1 MGKYFGTDGVRG
13 IANTE
18 LDSDKAYRMGR
29 ALACELY
36 KALGRKPRVA
46 IGRDTRISGSML
58 ECALAAGICACG
70 GDVYLLGVMP
80 TPSVA
85 YLTKEGD
92 LDAGA
97 VISAS
102 HNPFEHNGIK
112 VFGGDGYKFDD
123 EREER
128 MEALMDSLPEGAM
141 KTGADVG
148 QVYDK
153 SAEGAEKYESFIIS
167 CAGESL
173 RPMKV
178 MFDCANGAS
187 YKTAG
192 KIFSALGL
200 DCVFMSCS
208 PDGININDMCG
219 STHMEELCRRV
230 KEEGCDLGVAFDGD
244 ADRCLF
250 CDENGNVIDGDDTLA
265 LLGTY
270 MKKQGKLRGN
280 VVATIM
286 SNMGLASYLKPY
298 GIEVTATKVGDR
310 HVLEEMRRSG
320 SNIGG
325 EQSGHVILSD
335 YATTG
340 DGQLTA
346 LKFIEMLSSE
356 DVKASQLA
364 SGIFHFP
371 QVIKGVRVSNAVKK
385 QVAGHR
391 LIAEM
396 EKKASE
402 AFKGEGRINIRPS
415 GTEALVRVMAEGR
428 DKALVERIA
437 GEACEAV
444 EAAAK
449 DLEGR

>member
-1 MGKYFGTDGVRG
+1 
-13 IANTE
+13 
-18 LDSDKAYRMGR
+18 
-29 ALACELY
+29 
-36 KALGRKPRVA
+36 
-46 IGRDTRISGSML
+46 
-58 ECALAAGICACG
+58 
-70 GDVYLLGVMP
+70 
-80 TPSVA
+80 
-85 YLTKEGD
+85 
-92 LDAGA
+92 
-97 VISAS
+97 
-102 HNPFEHNGIK
+102 
-112 VFGGDGYKFDD
+112 
-123 EREER
+123 
-128 MEALMDSLPEGAM
+128 
-141 KTGADVG
+141 
-148 QVYDK
+148 
-153 SAEGAEKYESFIIS
+153 
-167 CAGESL
+167 
-173 RPMKV
+173 MKV

-192 KIFSALGL
+192 KIFPALGL

-270 MKKQGKLRGN
+270 MKKQRKLRGN

-385 QVAGHR
+385 Q
-391 LIAEM
+391 
-396 EKKASE
+396 
-402 AFKGEGRINIRPS
+402 
-415 GTEALVRVMAEGR
+415 
-428 DKALVERIA
+428 
-437 GEACEAV
+437 
-444 EAAAK
+444 
-449 DLEGR
+449 